1 MEKNNKIEIR
11 ISGMSCTGC
20 ENRVENVLKNI
31 ENVESVNAN
40 YNTGIVEIETNDI
53 KNLNIFRYHLNM
65 HYNSYLQLIILW
77 FSL

>member
-31 ENVESVNAN
+31 ENVESINAN

-53 KNLNIFRYHLNM
+53 KNLDINVIKEALEDLGYD
-65 HYNSYLQLIILW
+65 ILEV
-77 FSL
+77 L

>member
-20 ENRVENVLKNI
+20 ENRVENILKNI

-40 YNTGIVEIETNDI
+40 YNTGIVEIETNNIKDLDLDI
-53 KNLNIFRYHLNM
+53 DMIKETLEDLGYD
-65 HYNSYLQLIILW
+65 ILEV
-77 FSL
+77 L

>member
-31 ENVESVNAN
+31 KNVESVNAN
-40 YNTGIVEIETNDI
+40 YNTGIVEIETNNIKDLDI
-53 KNLNIFRYHLNM
+53 DMIKETLEDL
-65 HYNSYLQLIILW
+65 SYDILEV
-77 FSL
+77 L

>member
-1 MEKNNKIEIR
+1 MEKNNKIEIK

-53 KNLNIFRYHLNM
+53 KNLNINVIKETLEDLGYD
-65 HYNSYLQLIILW
+65 ILEV
-77 FSL
+77 L

>member
-31 ENVESVNAN
+31 KNVESVNAN

-53 KNLNIFRYHLNM
+53 KNLNIDVIKEALEDLGYD
-65 HYNSYLQLIILW
+65 ILEV
-77 FSL
+77 L

>member
-53 KNLNIFRYHLNM
+53 KNLDINVIKEDLEDLGYD
-65 HYNSYLQLIILW
+65 ILEV
-77 FSL
+77 L

>member
-1 MEKNNKIEIR
+1 MKKNNKIEIR

-40 YNTGIVEIETNDI
+40 YNTGIIEIETNNIKDLDI
-53 KNLNIFRYHLNM
+53 DMIKETLEDLGYD
-65 HYNSYLQLIILW
+65 ILEV
-77 FSL
+77 L

>member
-40 YNTGIVEIETNDI
+40 YNTGIVEIGTTDI
-53 KNLNIFRYHLNM
+53 KNLDIDVIKETLEDLGYD
-65 HYNSYLQLIILW
+65 ILEV
-77 FSL
+77 L

>member
-40 YNTGIVEIETNDI
+40 YNTGIVEIGTNDI
-53 KNLNIFRYHLNM
+53 KNLNIDVIKETLEDLGYD
-65 HYNSYLQLIILW
+65 ILEV
-77 FSL
+77 

>member
-1 MEKNNKIEIR
+1 MEKNNKIEIK

-20 ENRVENVLKNI
+20 ENRVENILKNI

-53 KNLNIFRYHLNM
+53 KNLDIGVIKEALEDLGYD
-65 HYNSYLQLIILW
+65 ILEV
-77 FSL
+77 L

>member
-20 ENRVENVLKNI
+20 ENRVENILKNI
-31 ENVESVNAN
+31 ENIKSVNAN

-53 KNLNIFRYHLNM
+53 KNLDIDVIKETLEDLGYD
-65 HYNSYLQLIILW
+65 ILEV
-77 FSL
+77 L

>member
-20 ENRVENVLKNI
+20 ENRVENILKNI

-53 KNLNIFRYHLNM
+53 KNLDIDVIKEALEDLGYD
-65 HYNSYLQLIILW
+65 ILEV
-77 FSL
+77 L

>member
-53 KNLNIFRYHLNM
+53 KNLDIDVIKEDLEDLGYD
-65 HYNSYLQLIILW
+65 ILEV
-77 FSL
+77 L

>member
-40 YNTGIVEIETNDI
+40 YNTGIIEIGTNDI
-53 KNLNIFRYHLNM
+53 KNLNIDVIKETLEDLGYD
-65 HYNSYLQLIILW
+65 ILEV
-77 FSL
+77 L

>member
-53 KNLNIFRYHLNM
+53 KNLDINVIKETLEDLGYD
-65 HYNSYLQLIILW
+65 ILEV
-77 FSL
+77 L

>member
-1 MEKNNKIEIR
+1 MEKNNKIEIK

-53 KNLNIFRYHLNM
+53 KNLDINVIKEALEDLGYD
-65 HYNSYLQLIILW
+65 ILEV
-77 FSL
+77 L

>member
-1 MEKNNKIEIR
+1 MDKNNKIEIK

-40 YNTGIVEIETNDI
+40 YNTGIVEIETNNIKDLDI
-53 KNLNIFRYHLNM
+53 DMIKETLEDLGYD
-65 HYNSYLQLIILW
+65 ILEV
-77 FSL
+77 L

>member
-1 MEKNNKIEIR
+1 MKNNNKIEIR

-53 KNLNIFRYHLNM
+53 KNLDIDVIKENLEDLGYD
-65 HYNSYLQLIILW
+65 ILEV
-77 FSL
+77 L

>member
-53 KNLNIFRYHLNM
+53 KNLNIDVIKETLEDLGYD
-65 HYNSYLQLIILW
+65 ILEV
-77 FSL
+77 L

>member
-40 YNTGIVEIETNDI
+40 YNTGIVEIGTNNIKDLDINVIKETLEDLGYDI
-53 KNLNIFRYHLNM
+53 LEVL
-65 HYNSYLQLIILW
+65 
-77 FSL
+77 

>member
-40 YNTGIVEIETNDI
+40 YNTGIVEIGTNDI
-53 KNLNIFRYHLNM
+53 KNLDINVIKETLEDLGYNILEV
-65 HYNSYLQLIILW
+65 L
-77 FSL
+77 

>member
-1 MEKNNKIEIR
+1 MEKDNKIEIR

-53 KNLNIFRYHLNM
+53 KNLDIDVIKETLEDLGYD
-65 HYNSYLQLIILW
+65 ILEV
-77 FSL
+77 L

>member
-40 YNTGIVEIETNDI
+40 YNTGIVEIKTNDI
-53 KNLNIFRYHLNM
+53 KNLDIDVIKEALEDLGYD
-65 HYNSYLQLIILW
+65 ILEV
-77 FSL
+77 L

>member
-20 ENRVENVLKNI
+20 ENRVENVLKDI

-40 YNTGIVEIETNDI
+40 YNTGIVEIGTNDI
-53 KNLNIFRYHLNM
+53 KNLNIDVIKETLEDLGYD
-65 HYNSYLQLIILW
+65 ILEV
-77 FSL
+77 L

>member
-1 MEKNNKIEIR
+1 MEKDNKIEIR

-40 YNTGIVEIETNDI
+40 YNTGTVEIGTNNIKDLDIDMIKETLEDLGYDI
-53 KNLNIFRYHLNM
+53 LEVL
-65 HYNSYLQLIILW
+65 
-77 FSL
+77 

>member
-40 YNTGIVEIETNDI
+40 YNTGIVEIGTNDI
-53 KNLNIFRYHLNM
+53 KNLDIDVIKETLEDLGYD
-65 HYNSYLQLIILW
+65 ILEV
-77 FSL
+77 L

>member
-1 MEKNNKIEIR
+1 MEKNNKLEIR

-40 YNTGIVEIETNDI
+40 YNTGIVEIGINNIKDLDIDMIKETLEDLGYDI
-53 KNLNIFRYHLNM
+53 LEVL
-65 HYNSYLQLIILW
+65 
-77 FSL
+77 

>member
-31 ENVESVNAN
+31 ENVESV
-40 YNTGIVEIETNDI
+40 IETNDI
-53 KNLNIFRYHLNM
+53 KNLDIDVIKEALEDLGYD
-65 HYNSYLQLIILW
+65 ILEV
-77 FSL
+77 L

>member
-40 YNTGIVEIETNDI
+40 YNTGIVEIETNNIKDLDI
-53 KNLNIFRYHLNM
+53 DMIKE
-65 HYNSYLQLIILW
+65 ILED
-77 FSL
+77 LGYDILEVL

>member
-20 ENRVENVLKNI
+20 ENRVENVLKNV

-40 YNTGIVEIETNDI
+40 YNTGIVEIGTNDI
-53 KNLNIFRYHLNM
+53 KNLDINVIKETLEDLGYD
-65 HYNSYLQLIILW
+65 ILEV
-77 FSL
+77 L

>member
-40 YNTGIVEIETNDI
+40 YNTGIVEIVTNNIKDLDIDMIKETLEDLGYDI
-53 KNLNIFRYHLNM
+53 LEVL
-65 HYNSYLQLIILW
+65 
-77 FSL
+77 

>member
-1 MEKNNKIEIR
+1 MEKNNKIEIK

-40 YNTGIVEIETNDI
+40 YNTGIVEIGTNNI
-53 KNLNIFRYHLNM
+53 KNLDIDMIKETLEDLGYD
-65 HYNSYLQLIILW
+65 ILEV
-77 FSL
+77 L

>member
-40 YNTGIVEIETNDI
+40 YNTGIVEIGTNNIKDLDI
-53 KNLNIFRYHLNM
+53 DMIKE
-65 HYNSYLQLIILW
+65 ILED
-77 FSL
+77 LGYDILEVL

>member
-20 ENRVENVLKNI
+20 ENRVENVLKNV

-40 YNTGIVEIETNDI
+40 YNTGIVEIETNNIKDLDI
-53 KNLNIFRYHLNM
+53 DMIKETLEDLGYD
-65 HYNSYLQLIILW
+65 ILEV
-77 FSL
+77 L